1 MAKKTLFE
9 KIIIEL
15 TRPRSIEFCSYE
27 TEEEENERLALEQ
40 KNRIAE
46 IKAAKK
52 EKLMQERIIPYFR
65 DLELSQSDLLL
76 SDKNLRER
84 AEASLALAMAEGR
97 VDEFYNI
104 VTRESN

>member
-1 MAKKTLFE
+1 MKKNIFQR
-9 KIIIEL
+9 IAIEL

-40 KNRIAE
+40 KQRIAE
-46 IKAAKK
+46 IKATKKAK
-52 EKLMQERIIPYFR
+52 LLQERIIPYFR
-65 DLELSQSDLLL
+65 DLELFQSGLLL
-76 SDKNLRER
+76 SDEILRER

-104 VTRESN
+104 VTKETN